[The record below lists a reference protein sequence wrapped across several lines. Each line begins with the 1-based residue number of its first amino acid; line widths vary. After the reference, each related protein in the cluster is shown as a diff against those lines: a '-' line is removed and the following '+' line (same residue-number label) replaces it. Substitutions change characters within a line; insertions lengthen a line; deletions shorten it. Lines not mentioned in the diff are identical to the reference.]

1 MCSYKK
7 ILLPLQLPK
16 LSKSIWIWV
25 HTFVTIVWSISLLT
39 SFLAYPSWFVTWW
52 FIQTVNA
59 TVVGTVITKVSVI
72 TFFVKKSFVLNYIRC
87 LLFGH
92 TFLFWF
98 HVCFLQR
105 KKMLKVV
112 KKGQSKCI
120 NSFNKIIK
128 YVEGQNNFSLCN
140 TILIIVKIIVFEIK
154 F

>member
-1 MCSYKK
+1 MSTYLCYNCLKY
-7 ILLPLQLPK
+7 ILVDILSRIPQLICYMMIH
-16 LSKSIWIWV
+16 SDSECYSCW
-25 HTFVTIVWSISLLT
+25 HSHSQ
-39 SFLAYPSWFVTWW
+39 SFHHHILC
-52 FIQTVNA
+52 
-59 TVVGTVITKVSVI
+59 K
-72 TFFVKKSFVLNYIRC
+72 KKSFVLNYIRC